1 MFLSSSYLQSPKEM
15 KNQIENNQG
24 FSLIEVI
31 VCIALIALICVPLF
45 SGFQLTARL
54 NSRAHYTQNVTEYV
68 QGELETVK
76 SLSVEDYTAVYKGEA
91 SPAEAGVTC
100 SYITSGTEWQ
110 EMADRASAIEA
121 QFSAPASMTLAE
133 KERLFKPFICEKR
146 DISIGSK
153 KYTMKVKFM
162 PAEYSQFNESD
173 TAASVNVA
181 GYYDVAEAD
190 AVNFPVIADEINL
203 YDATCITALY
213 EKAKAIGIAVAS
225 EADIAGDIKKNI
237 VVTID
242 SVTDSTKVD
251 VKCDVSYVY
260 PKDSPEVE
268 LNYRVYSSSYD
279 IYPTAGEKIGSESG
293 GKVFIMANAF
303 KSTYDECYNRLEINS
318 SGNTDVYFIL
328 GRRAG
333 SDDLYNFNSVQINGL
348 SYLDNYNVN
357 NALVPGEMS
366 IPGTDGWF
374 YSNIK
379 TNGFI
384 LNDAHKDYETIGTE
398 SYRAIS
404 YAIEID
410 MYDQTD
416 GNTKVAHMETT
427 KIDK

>member
-1 MFLSSSYLQSPKEM
+1 
-15 KNQIENNQG
+15 
-24 FSLIEVI
+24 
-31 VCIALIALICVPLF
+31 
-45 SGFQLTARL
+45 
-54 NSRAHYTQNVTEYV
+54 
-68 QGELETVK
+68 
-76 SLSVEDYTAVYKGEA
+76 
-91 SPAEAGVTC
+91 
-100 SYITSGTEWQ
+100 
-110 EMADRASAIEA
+110 
-121 QFSAPASMTLAE
+121 
-133 KERLFKPFICEKR
+133 
-146 DISIGSK
+146 
-153 KYTMKVKFM
+153 M

-268 LNYRVYSSSYD
+268 LIYRVYSSSYD

-333 SDDLYNFNSVQINGL
+333 SDDLYNFNSVQVNGL
-348 SYLDNYNVN
+348 SYMDNYNVN

-366 IPGTDGWF
+366 ISGTDGWF

-384 LNDAHKDYETIGTE
+384 LNDAQKDYETIGTE